1 MRFLPCAFA
10 SLYVLSLS
18 IFPNLVFAAGARE
31 KTSASGSGSI
41 KLDTVFKDFGSV
53 KRGELLTAKFS
64 YTNSGN
70 GPLIIQGVQASCDCT
85 TVETAKGKSLA
96 PGEAGVIEVV
106 FDTTDYSGR
115 VTKAITVITN
125 EKPMPDRTLTVSALV
140 NSEITADPPLVDFG
154 DVVINQTPQQVVH
167 IKGTMKNELKIDKLR
182 YNEEALD
189 IGYKKEGK
197 DWILHV
203 KLKPTV
209 GIGFLKDT
217 IYVKNNSSALPEMPI
232 PVRATIKGPI
242 AYSPG
247 YIEFGSV
254 AAKDKSS
261 RQLDLTAVESFDIT
275 ANRIELMVNG
285 TKLESAEKFLK
296 VSVIPADKNSKK
308 ISVELVNPGNNP
320 GSVHGK
326 LFLDTNNPQQ
336 KTLTIDFYAFF
347 R

>member
-1 MRFLPCAFA
+1 MKFLPSVFIAMSLLLLSIAPNFAFA
-10 SLYVLSLS
+10 T
-18 IFPNLVFAAGARE
+18 GRE
-31 KTSASGSGSI
+31 KQASSGAGTI
-41 KLDTVFKDFGSV
+41 KFESVFKDFGSV
-53 KRGELLTAKFS
+53 KRGEMLTAKFS
-64 YTNSGN
+64 YVNSGS

-96 PGEAGVIEVV
+96 PGQAGVIEVV

-115 VTKAITVITN
+115 VTKAVTVITN
-125 EKPMPDRTLTVSALV
+125 ERPMPDRTLTVTALV
-140 NSEITADPPLVDFG
+140 NSEIVAEPPLVDFG
-154 DVVINQTPQQVVH
+154 DVVVNQTPQQVIR
-167 IKGTMKNELKIDKLR
+167 IKNFMKNEFKIDKLR
-182 YNEEALD
+182 YNEEVLD

-197 DWILHV
+197 DWVLHV

-209 GIGFLKDT
+209 AIGFLKDT
-217 IYVKNNSSALPEMPI
+217 IYVKNNSTALPEMPI

-247 YIEFGSV
+247 YIEFGSI
-254 AAKDKSS
+254 ATKDKSS
-261 RQLDLTAVESFDIT
+261 RQMELTGVEAFDIT

-285 TKLESAEKFLK
+285 AKSENAEKLLK
-296 VSVIPADKNSKK
+296 VSVVPADKNSKK
-308 ISVELVNPGNNP
+308 ISLDLVNPGINP

-326 LFLDTNNPQQ
+326 VFLDTNNPQQ